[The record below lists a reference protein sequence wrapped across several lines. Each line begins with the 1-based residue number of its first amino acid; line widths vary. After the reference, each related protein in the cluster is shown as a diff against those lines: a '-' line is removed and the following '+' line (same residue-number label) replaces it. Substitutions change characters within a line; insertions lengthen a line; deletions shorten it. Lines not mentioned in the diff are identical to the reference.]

1 MQCFCYACTTPL
13 LLVTCMCTVPH
24 APKKIS
30 GTPLSNNLT
39 RNASKNGNEAYKT
52 QNKFLGMPCDLP
64 NNQQAVTSSTSS
76 AAHGA

>member
-1 MQCFCYACTTPL
+1 VLLQCLYHTIAVGYL
-13 LLVTCMCTVPH
+13 H
-24 APKKIS
+24 AHHPTRAKKIS

-64 NNQQAVTSSTSS
+64 NNQQAVTSSASS